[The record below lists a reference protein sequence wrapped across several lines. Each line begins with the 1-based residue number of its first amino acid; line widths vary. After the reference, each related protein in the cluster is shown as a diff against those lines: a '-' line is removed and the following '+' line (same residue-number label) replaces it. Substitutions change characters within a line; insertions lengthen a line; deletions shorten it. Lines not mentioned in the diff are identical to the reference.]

1 MAAVTEV
8 SLTAP
13 TSRPL
18 SATAVAIMLLLCLSW
33 GFNQVSVKL
42 ALPDFPP
49 LLQAAIRS
57 VGALVVVLIGVR
69 IRGLKIFKRD
79 GTLGA
84 GIVMG
89 VLFALEFVFINIG
102 LTFTTATR
110 AIIFLYTTPFFIALG
125 AYALLGE
132 RLAAMQWAGMT
143 LSFSGVVAAIGI
155 PQDDVT
161 ARVMIGDIMLI
172 GGALAWAATTLMF
185 KATRLASAP
194 AEKAMVYQLAV
205 SGPLLFLF
213 AWFAGERMTHW
224 PGVIPLAA
232 FTYQTVWVVGCTF
245 LIYLMLMKSYAVS
258 KLAAFT
264 FITPLFGVAAGH
276 YVLNEPLSAGFALAV
291 VLVVAG
297 LVLVNRRSQPV
308 PRVGKGAERRAH
320 AS

>member
-1 MAAVTEV
+1 MATV
-8 SLTAP
+8 TAP
-13 TSRPL
+13 LAPPAQRPL
-18 SATAVAIMLLLCLSW
+18 SAPAVAIMLLLCLSW

-57 VGALVVVLIGVR
+57 LGALVLVMIGVR
-69 IRGLKIFKRD
+69 IRGLDVFKRD

-84 GIVMG
+84 GIAIG

-110 AIIFLYTTPFFIALG
+110 AIIFLYTTPFFVALG
-125 AYALLGE
+125 AAALLGE
-132 RLAAMQWAGMT
+132 RLAPVQWAGMA
-143 LSFSGVVAAIGI
+143 LSFGGVVAAIGI
-155 PQDDVT
+155 PQADVD
-161 ARVMIGDIMLI
+161 ARVMFGDVMLI
-172 GGALAWAATTLMF
+172 GGALAWAATTIVF
-185 KATRLASAP
+185 KASRLAHAP
-194 AEKAMVYQLAV
+194 AEKSMVYQLAV
-205 SGPLLFLF
+205 SAVVLFVC
-213 AWFAGERMTHW
+213 AWLAGERMTHW

-276 YVLNEPLSAGFALAV
+276 FVLNEPLSAGFAVAV
-291 VLVVAG
+291 VLVIAG
-297 LVLVNRRSQPV
+297 LVLVNRR
-308 PRVGKGAERRAH
+308 A
-320 AS
+320 

>member
-1 MAAVTEV
+1 MASVTD
-8 SLTAP
+8 SLAP
-13 TSRPL
+13 STQRPL
-18 SATAVAIMLLLCLSW
+18 SAAAVAIMLLLCLSW

-69 IRGLKIFKRD
+69 IRGLDVFKRD

-84 GIVMG
+84 GIATG

-110 AIIFLYTTPFFIALG
+110 AIVFLYTTPFFIALG
-125 AYALLGE
+125 ATALLGE
-132 RLAAMQWAGMT
+132 RLAPVQWAGMA
-143 LSFSGVVAAIGI
+143 LSFGGVIAAIGI
-155 PQDDVT
+155 PQADVT
-161 ARVMIGDIMLI
+161 TRVMIGDVMLI
-172 GGALAWAATTLMF
+172 GGALAWAATTLVF
-185 KATRLASAP
+185 KATRLADAP
-194 AEKAMVYQLAV
+194 AEKSMVYQLAV
-205 SGPLLFLF
+205 SAPLLFLF
-213 AWFAGERMTHW
+213 AWIAGERMTHW
-224 PGVIPLAA
+224 PGGVPLLA

-245 LIYLMLMKSYAVS
+245 LIYLVLMKSYAVS

-276 YVLNEPLSAGFALAV
+276 FVLNEPLSAGFAVAV

-297 LVLVNRRSQPV
+297 LVLVNRRS
-308 PRVGKGAERRAH
+308 
-320 AS
+320 